1 MRRLSPPQGNRVP
14 PASKSNNMGGARGD
28 QHKKANI
35 SSVEKK
41 QFWLKRRREKEKEK
55 EERRKG
61 RRKGIYTFH

>member
-1 MRRLSPPQGNRVP
+1 
-14 PASKSNNMGGARGD
+14 MGGARGD